1 MKTIFTV
8 LFALLCINLK
18 AQENKIGASINV
30 KGISSIKVQPDEGIL
45 NLNASFIGLDV
56 NQAMLG
62 LDKKTKEI
70 TQQIIAAGLSEK
82 DLKTIN
88 FQINKNIVYRRGSAK
103 DSGYFASQSLQ
114 VKFVY
119 SKEKVA
125 KILNVFSESKAG
137 YIMNFDFILSD
148 TLKKKTEA
156 TLMKLSIKDA
166 KVKANLLTAEAG
178 VKIKRIKVIEYGVVS
193 ANRTYSMLPTRSM
206 SADGAGGEAMQG
218 FTPND
223 IEMSDEVLIVWE
235 LEQ

>member
-1 MKTIFTV
+1 MKTIFTF
-8 LFALLCINLK
+8 LIALICINTK

-30 KGISSIKVQPDEGIL
+30 KGVSSIKVQPDEGIL

-82 DLKTIN
+82 DIKTIN
-88 FQINKNIVYRRGSAK
+88 FQINRNSVYRKGSAK

-137 YIMNFDFILSD
+137 YNMNFDFILSD
-148 TLKKKTEA
+148 TLKKQTEA
-156 TLMKLSIKDA
+156 ALIRLSVKDA
-166 KVKANLLTAEAG
+166 KMKASLLAAEAG
-178 VKIKRIKVIEYGVVS
+178 IKIKSIKVIEYGVVS

-206 SADGAGGEAMQG
+206 SSGEGGIQG
-218 FTPND
+218 FTPSD